1 MSSYRDSVAEF
12 LTLNARTLSTYKS
25 VIIHDAFMREKSLK
39 SQKIY
44 EEFLKTFDSLQ
55 LPNFALEFR
64 NKAAF
69 VPLSKIEAQN
79 LPVLPVTSEEQISSQ
94 TRKYLEKVITKNKDY
109 RGKDTSIAPQKQ
121 NIDPNESEYEI
132 EFEEEDDNLMDI
144 D

>member
-1 MSSYRDSVAEF
+1 
-12 LTLNARTLSTYKS
+12 
-25 VIIHDAFMREKSLK
+25 MREKSLK

-44 EEFLKTFDSLQ
+44 DEFLKLFDSLQ
-55 LPNFALEFR
+55 LPNFVMEFR

-79 LPVLPVTSEEQISSQ
+79 LPVLPVASEEQISSQ
-94 TRKYLEKVITKNKDY
+94 TKKYLEKVITKNKDY
-109 RGKDTSIAPQKQ
+109 RVKETLIAPHPQKS
-121 NIDPNESEYEI
+121 NIDADESEYEI